1 MGFIKLDRE
10 IFNHWVWEEK
20 PFSRAQA
27 WIDLIGLATHKNEK
41 FSSGNTLI
49 DGKRGNVY
57 RSKTWL
63 ANRWGWSRKKV
74 SNFLEMLQ
82 KDGMVVVNGI
92 RMGTVNGTVITIVN
106 YGKFQDARPTKGTVK
121 EPSRNGQGTV
131 TEHIQEPN
139 KEPNKEG
146 KEYNAP
152 SAEQEELPT
161 SEDLYGVDAAVMYER
176 FLRGEIDLEE

>member
-74 SNFLEMLQ
+74 SNFLDMLQ
-82 KDGMVVVNGI
+82 KDGMVVVNGM

-146 KEYNAP
+146 KEYNMPTADT
-152 SAEQEELPT
+152 SDDITEEELQK
-161 SEDLYGVDAAVMYER
+161 LYAELREEGYE
-176 FLRGEIDLEE
+176 

>member
-63 ANRWGWSRKKV
+63 ASRWGWSRKKV
-74 SNFLEMLQ
+74 SNFLDMLQ
-82 KDGMVVVNGI
+82 KDGMVVVNGM

-106 YGKFQDARPTKGTVK
+106 YGKFQDVRTTKGTAK

-146 KEYNAP
+146 KEYNTPAADT
-152 SAEQEELPT
+152 SDDITEEELQK
-161 SEDLYGVDAAVMYER
+161 LYAELREEGYE
-176 FLRGEIDLEE
+176 